1 MVFGYALSKNKFM
14 KILHIVSGIDDLSGG
29 PSVSIPILINGLQK
43 KGIEARILTTVLK
56 KQVSGIVQNDF
67 VDYSFRISLSKRFA
81 YSYSFLSLLKK
92 YPADII
98 HVHGFWQFPQHIS
111 CRYARRNKVPYI
123 ITPHGMISPIALSY
137 SKWIKK
143 IALFLYQKKDLK
155 NASVIH
161 VTGNQEINYVR
172 LLGLSNPVAVIPNAI
187 EVKDKITKARTEK
200 KRLAFIGRFHEIKN
214 IESLIRAW
222 ATIKNTHDWELVLVG
237 DGEANYVQSL
247 KRLVSGLQL
256 QNVVFT
262 GFLVGDEK
270 EKIMQTLD
278 VVVLPSFSENFGMVV
293 GEALQNE
300 IPVIASTGTPWDDLQ
315 THQCGWWVNND
326 VETLTQTIQQSIS
339 LSDEE
344 RQQMGQRGRQ
354 LIIEKYS
361 VEIVATQMIRL
372 YEWVLKGGEKPEFV
386 YE

>member
-1 MVFGYALSKNKFM
+1 MN
-14 KILHIVSGIDDLSGG
+14 ILHIISGLDNMSGG
-29 PSVSIPILINGLQK
+29 PSVSIRILVKGLQN
-43 KGIEARILTTVLK
+43 KGVEAKILTTVLK
-56 KQVSGIVQNDF
+56 KSATDILQNKI
-67 VDYSFRISLSKRFA
+67 VDYSFRVSLLNHFA
-81 YSYSFLSLLKK
+81 YSYGFLSLLKK
-92 YPADII
+92 YQANLI
-98 HVHGFWQFPQHIS
+98 HVNGFWQYPPHVS
-111 CRYARRNKVPYI
+111 CKYAQRNKIPYI
-123 ITPHGMISPIALSY
+123 ITPRGMISPMALSY

-143 IALFLYQKKDLK
+143 VSLFLYQKKDLK

-187 EVKDKITKARTEK
+187 EVKDKITKVRTEK
-200 KRLAFIGRFHEIKN
+200 KRLAFIGRLHEIKN

-222 ATIKNTHDWELVLVG
+222 AKIKNTHDWELVLVG

-247 KRLVSGLQL
+247 KQLVAGLQL
-256 QNVVFT
+256 QNVLFT

-326 VETLTQTIQQSIS
+326 VETLTQTIQQAIS
-339 LSDEE
+339 LSNEE
-344 RQQMGQRGRQ
+344 RQQMGQRGRK
-354 LIIEKYS
+354 LIVEKYS